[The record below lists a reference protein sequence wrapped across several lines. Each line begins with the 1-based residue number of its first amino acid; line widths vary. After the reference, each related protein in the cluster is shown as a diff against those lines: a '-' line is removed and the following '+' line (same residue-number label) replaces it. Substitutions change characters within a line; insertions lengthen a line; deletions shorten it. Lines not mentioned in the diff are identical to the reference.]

1 MDLGFF
7 QSLLEMDSTTGSE
20 RAAAEFLSRALKTP
34 ANRVECFEV
43 GDGSLNVRASWGN
56 PRIFFCTHC
65 DTVPPYLPP
74 VFEPVAAGTVLP
86 DGSRTTGDDTLI
98 RGRGACDAKGQIAA
112 MFDACKQLE
121 ESGKTDFALLVLAGE
136 ETGSFGAKAY
146 TRDCP
151 GGDVVIVGE
160 PTDGKMVS
168 ASKGTQSFTVTLR
181 GRACHSGYPSL
192 GESAV
197 DRFVDFC
204 NWLRAVAFPLDP
216 ELGET
221 TWNIGQLRSDNPQNI
236 LSPEVTFRLYFRTT
250 FASEAMVKAL
260 PFPDAEVVAHGGDS
274 PMHYL
279 TVPGLPLTTVAF
291 GSDAPQLKRFARRA
305 LCGPGSI
312 RVAHTDR
319 EYVLLSQL
327 EAAAA
332 QYVRMYQALT
342 DNTI

>member
-1 MDLGFF
+1 MDTTLLRDILG
-7 QSLLEMDSTTGSE
+7 MDSTSGRE
-20 RAAAEFLSRALKTP
+20 RAVAEHLAVALQTP
-34 ANRVECFEV
+34 GNRVQTFEV
-43 GDGSLNVRASWGN
+43 GDGSLNVLASWGE
-56 PRIFFCTHC
+56 PKLYFCTHC
-65 DTVPPYLPP
+65 DTVPPYIPP
-74 VFEPVAAGTVLP
+74 VFEPVAPGTVLP
-86 DGSRTTGDDTLI
+86 DGSRTAGEDILI
-98 RGRGACDAKGQIAA
+98 RGRGACDAKGQVAA
-112 MFDACKQLE
+112 MFEACKQLE
-121 ESGKTDFALLVLAGE
+121 ASGKTDFALLILAGE

-151 GGDVVIVGE
+151 GGDIVVVGE

-168 ASKGTQSFTVTLR
+168 ASKGTQSFSVTLR
-181 GRACHSGYPSL
+181 GRACHSGYPAL

-197 DRFVDFC
+197 ERFVDFC
-204 NWLRAVAFPLDP
+204 NWLRALDFPLDP

-236 LSPEVTFRLYFRTT
+236 LSPEVSFRLYFRTT
-250 FASEAMVKAL
+250 FASEAIVKAL

-279 TVPGLPLTTVAF
+279 TVPGLPQTTVAF

-312 RVAHTDR
+312 TVAHTDR
-319 EYVLLSQL
+319 EFVLLSQL

-332 QYVRMYQALT
+332 QYVRIYDDLT
-342 DNTI
+342 I

>member
-1 MDLGFF
+1 MDTTLLRDILG
-7 QSLLEMDSTTGSE
+7 MDSTSGRE
-20 RAAAEFLSRALKTP
+20 RAVAEHLAVALQTP
-34 ANRVECFEV
+34 GNRVQTFEV
-43 GDGSLNVRASWGN
+43 GDGSLNVLASWGE
-56 PRIFFCTHC
+56 PKLYFCTHC
-65 DTVPPYLPP
+65 DTVPPYIPP
-74 VFEPVAAGTVLP
+74 VFEPVAPGTVLP
-86 DGSRTTGDDTLI
+86 DGSRTAGEDILI
-98 RGRGACDAKGQIAA
+98 RGRGACDAKGQVAA
-112 MFDACKQLE
+112 MFEACQQLE
-121 ESGKTDFALLVLAGE
+121 ASGKTDFALLILAGE

-151 GGDVVIVGE
+151 GGDIVVVGE

-168 ASKGTQSFTVTLR
+168 ASKGTQSFSVTLR
-181 GRACHSGYPSL
+181 GRACHSGYPAL

-197 DRFVDFC
+197 ERFVDFC
-204 NWLRAVAFPLDP
+204 NWLRALDFPLDP

-236 LSPEVTFRLYFRTT
+236 LSPEVSFRLYFRTT
-250 FASEAMVKAL
+250 FASEAIVKAL

-279 TVPGLPLTTVAF
+279 TVPGLPQTTVAF

-312 RVAHTDR
+312 TVAHTDR
-319 EYVLLSQL
+319 EFVLLSQL

-332 QYVRMYQALT
+332 QYVRIYDDLT
-342 DNTI
+342 I